1 MTPLFIKEIDKA
13 NHVIVG
19 GLIYCAA
26 SIIMSPFIAFLFL
39 AIVAGAKEIRD
50 MYVNKT
56 SFDTQD
62 FIYSMVGGLAV
73 FITLIL
79 N

>member
-13 NHVIVG
+13 NQIILG

-26 SIIMSPFIAFLFL
+26 SILMSPFIALLFL
-39 AIVAGAKEIRD
+39 AIVFGAKKMKE
-50 MYVNKT
+50 MYVYKT
-56 SFDTQD
+56 KFDIQE
-62 FIYSMVGGLAV
+62 FIYSMAGGVVV